1 MLFSIIVPV
10 YNVKNYI
17 EECLQSVV
25 SQAAD
30 FPLGA
35 EIILINDGSTDGS
48 GEICDQY
55 AAGYPG
61 IIKVIHQENQ
71 GLLLTRRRGFKE
83 AEGEYIINCDS
94 DDKLSQD
101 CLSELAEM
109 ISRFGTDVIFY
120 NVSAFESGR
129 ESQWTENIFLNDLC
143 GMVDNERVLDNYLLT
158 YECVSM
164 CCKAF
169 RRSCLDINMD
179 YSKYRRLNMGED
191 TLQSAEIY
199 SHACTYAY
207 LNKTLYYYRLTVGMT
222 SRFAEDYYFQ
232 FKKVCMAIE
241 KTEKIVR
248 INDFDRKMAVKVFGI
263 VGRSITQGRK
273 DRRYGYF
280 AEKEYLKIIRE
291 DDLVQKYAQLYGCIS
306 FELQKSHKILCGMLL
321 KRFYLGIWLMI
332 KFYNL
337 IS

>member
-10 YNVKNYI
+10 YNVRNYI
-17 EECLQSVV
+17 EECLQSAV

-35 EIILINDGSTDGS
+35 EIILIDDGSTDGS

-55 AAGYPG
+55 AVRYPE

-109 ISRFGTDVIFY
+109 ISRFGADVIFY
-120 NVSAFESGR
+120 NVTAFESGR
-129 ESQWTENIFLNDLC
+129 ESQWTENIFTNDLC
-143 GMVDNERVLDNYLLT
+143 AMVDSGQVLDNYLLT

-199 SHACTYAY
+199 SRACTYAY

-222 SRFAEDYYFQ
+222 SKFAKDYYFQ
-232 FKKVCMAIE
+232 FKKVCTTIE
-241 KTEKIVR
+241 KTEKIAR

-273 DRRYGYF
+273 DRGYGYF
-280 AEKEYLKIIRE
+280 AEKEYLKSIRE
-291 DDLVQKYAQLYGCIS
+291 DELVQKYVQLYDSIR
-306 FELQKSHKILCGMLL
+306 FVLQKSHRILCGMLL

-332 KFYNL
+332 KLYNL
-337 IS
+337 VS